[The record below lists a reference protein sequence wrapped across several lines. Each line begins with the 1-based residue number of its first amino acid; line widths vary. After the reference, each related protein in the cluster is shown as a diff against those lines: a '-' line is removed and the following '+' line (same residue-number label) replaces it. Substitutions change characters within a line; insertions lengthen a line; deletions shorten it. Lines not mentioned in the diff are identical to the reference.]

1 MWIYIHIKDS
11 FFCGFGAYIWIFRVQ
26 IFMRRRNRRWGW
38 LSPSTFS
45 IILILH
51 TYTYG
56 KQRKERK
63 SWKWKSGQSLIFW
76 EKKQTRNISHD
87 IFVCMIYVDVHWRA
101 CMDGFY
107 SLSLHDRQLCSSN
120 NEICN
125 GWLSPC
131 STTDMARAVCN
142 PTNISGISNIH
153 VVSGA
158 QKLYWKMN
166 RAQKRKLLLSLIWRN
181 KNHHHNNNLQ

>member
-11 FFCGFGAYIWIFRVQ
+11 CFCGFGAYIWIFRVQ

-63 SWKWKSGQSLIFW
+63 SWKWKSGQLLIFW

-131 STTDMARAVCN
+131 STTDIRSGWYLWHIKHSCGQWRAKALLKDEQSTEKKIIIIIN
-142 PTNISGISNIH
+142 MTK
-153 VVSGA
+153 
-158 QKLYWKMN
+158 QK
-166 RAQKRKLLLSLIWRN
+166 SSS
-181 KNHHHNNNLQ
+181 